1 MATLTDVVLRLLLVE
16 SVLQV
21 LEVVQ
26 VLILETGRANFVVG
40 SLTGDICVKVL
51 DIKVFEGAIIL
62 VNLHITL
69 LLCYWNPSI
78 LLDLLLHL
86 GIERIIFGAFD
97 LLCLI
102 QILLWN
108 LLDIGYL
115 HGLIGVHVLLIF
127 ILAAR
132 FDHLYS

>member
-1 MATLTDVVLRLLLVE
+1 M
-16 SVLQV
+16 
-21 LEVVQ
+21 
-26 VLILETGRANFVVG
+26 
-40 SLTGDICVKVL
+40 
-51 DIKVFEGAIIL
+51 
-62 VNLHITL
+62 NLYVAL
-69 LLCYWNPSI
+69 LLCYRNSGI

-86 GIERIIFGAFD
+86 GIEGIVFGAFD

-102 QILLWN
+102 QILLWK
-108 LLDIGYL
+108 LLNIRYL